1 MGKVRSM
8 AVNPSSPRSVLEDF
22 LDKLAGAV
30 SDTHKIERVL
40 SGSDTLT
47 ISDLDNQP
55 EEWTEG
61 NLIWPLI
68 ESVGLN
74 REPGR
79 PASQRSVAGTTQR
92 EAPDFRLV
100 EQDGEFV
107 VIGENKS
114 PNKIDLAEKE
124 LVGDY
129 LSNKAWPDYGIA
141 TDGFEWVVYR
151 AEHGGDFL
159 EFNEVERVDLRPV
172 LNALARD
179 LGHLGSGS
187 LNDIDVDETLETF
200 INTFAPENLY
210 TLLTQTAP
218 KEFRDTRNANVEE
231 FYELYIELLFGESDE
246 HDYDTCLRDDIIAP
260 HGVTRKHQD
269 LFAVTLMNRLL
280 FVKFLETRD
289 VLPDGFLRTL
299 VQDYEENADSIP
311 GTLYETYI
319 KPLFYDLFNTPE
331 DERHP
336 KLRTSQY
343 ADVPYLNGGLFRE
356 NIPNESQFN
365 LLDRTLPMIIDDL
378 IEGHRLELDGQSF
391 DPAILGSV
399 FEKTINHIGG
409 EEGRQKEI
417 GAYYTPNDVTRHIS
431 EHTVDPKVKDIITEA
446 FVEHSSGDDEQ
457 YVQNQIENTDLREI
471 LRYIEDGTGMYGANP
486 EALEDVL
493 DRLTGLT
500 ILDPA
505 CGSGHFLTTAMEEL
519 HQVQLSILRGLNGG
533 DDPTRE
539 ERFDAKQELA
549 LNSIY
554 GVDVDEVAVEIAK
567 LRVWLKIVE
576 GNSWDESFGRL
587 PNIDVNIV
595 AGNSL
600 VGFPVRGDVQT
611 QMGAVDDRL
620 TDLAKKRRA
629 YKFENKG
636 MRQDIMELEGKI
648 REDRDEKFLQHLTYT
663 VDTEVTNVNEFDALV
678 DSIPEGSFYPT
689 IQSIKVQRWGEDGDA
704 VKLTDDD
711 KEILGDAGFEWQE
724 WRSTNKSAKL
734 DIETRIE
741 NGSSAQGELAE
752 HGTIISDLREV
763 LDSGFVFPEVERQPT
778 RYDLEHASGTP
789 LHWDIEFP
797 ELLPLEETNGLHPD
811 ISFDIVVGNPPYG
824 DILNQNEE
832 AFTAPFLTGSINDVS
847 APFVERQLQLTAD
860 DGYFGNITTLR
871 LIYQSSLGEFH
882 DLLRSNLDPAEV
894 ACFGFRPSRVFE
906 NAHVRVAIITGG
918 MADES
923 EEDIHTSD
931 LVCFNDDNR
940 QQTFENIT
948 YGSAEGLYLRDKIGG
963 EGTNGPVLPKVG
975 DETKRDI
982 LLSLKNSSDTV
993 FRDKY
998 LRDEPDSDSDSYVVY
1013 KRRGVLY
1020 WINPMLEELYSSTL
1034 VDPIWY
1040 ENKLERDVSFLI
1052 LNSSLYVLYWY
1063 TYGNQHTHEWLQ
1075 MGAFPYPD
1083 EEKIQEYSDEIQ
1095 ELAQTLWAR
1104 MKGTFSKSR
1113 ENRGDFFMGTLRPII
1128 DDVDALIGELYDLSD
1143 EEIEYTQN
1151 YLTEF
1156 GNNSGRAGTG
1166 DRDLEYQPRVADD
1179 D

>member
-1 MGKVRSM
+1 MSGQDSID
-8 AVNPSSPRSVLEDF
+8 PSSLRSVIEDF
-22 LDKLAGAV
+22 LDELSDTV
-30 SDTHKIERVL
+30 SDTHTVERVL
-40 SGSDTLT
+40 SGAETLT
-47 ISDLDNQP
+47 IADLNNQP

-68 ESVGLN
+68 EAVGLN

-100 EQDGEFV
+100 ERDGDLV

-114 PNKIDLAEKE
+114 PNQLTVAEEE

-159 EFNEVERVDLRPV
+159 EFNEVERVDLRPAI
-172 LNALARD
+172 NAVARD

-187 LNDIDVDETLETF
+187 LGDVDVDETLAAF
-200 INTFAPENLY
+200 VSTFAPENLH

-231 FYELYIELLFGESDE
+231 FYELYIELLFGVSDE
-246 HDYDTCLRDDIIAP
+246 HDYDTCLRDDIVAP
-260 HGVTRKHQD
+260 RGATDKEQD

-280 FVKFLETRD
+280 FIKFLETRD
-289 VLPDGFLRTL
+289 VLPNGFLRTL
-299 VQDYEENADSIP
+299 VREYKGNADSIP
-311 GTLYETYI
+311 GTLYETFI

-331 DERHP
+331 NERHP
-336 KLRTSQY
+336 KLRTGQY
-343 ADVPYLNGGLFRE
+343 AEVPYLNGGLFRE

-365 LLDRTLPMIIDDL
+365 LVDRTLPAIINDL
-378 IEGHRLELDGQSF
+378 IEGHRLELNGRSF

-431 EHTVDPKVKDIITEA
+431 EHTVDPKVRELITEA
-446 FVEHSSGDDEQ
+446 FVEHSAGDNEQ
-457 YVQNQIENTDLREI
+457 YVRDQIEDTDLREI
-471 LRYIEDGTGMYGANP
+471 LRYIEDGVSMYGANP

-519 HQVQLSILRGLNGG
+519 HQVQLSIMRGLNGG
-533 DDPTRE
+533 DEPSRE
-539 ERFDAKQELA
+539 ERFDAKQDLA
-549 LNSIY
+549 LNAIY

-576 GNSWDESFGRL
+576 GNGWDEAFGRL

-611 QMGAVDDRL
+611 QMRAMDDRL
-620 TDLAKKRRA
+620 PELADQRRA
-629 YKFENKG
+629 YKFENEGSRKDL
-636 MRQDIMELEGKI
+636 MALEADI
-648 REDRDEKFLQHLTYT
+648 REDRDEKYLQHLTYSVAT
-663 VDTEVTNVNEFDALV
+663 ELAGVDEFDALV
-678 DSIPEGSFYPT
+678 GSIPDGAFYPT
-689 IQSIKVQRWGEDGDA
+689 VQSVKVQRLDADGDTVA
-704 VKLTDDD
+704 LTDDD
-711 KEILGDAGFEWQE
+711 KETLGDAGFEWQE
-724 WRSTNKSAKL
+724 WRDTNKSATL
-734 DIETRIE
+734 DIEDRLAET
-741 NGSSAQGELAE
+741 NSAHGELSE
-752 HGTIISDLREV
+752 HEAIIEDLRAV
-763 LDSGFVFPEVERQPT
+763 LADGFVFPAVERQPT
-778 RYDLEHASGTP
+778 RYDLDRINGTP

-797 ELLPLEETNGLHPD
+797 ELLPLEETNGMHPD

-824 DILNQNEE
+824 DILNGSEE
-832 AFTAPFLTGSINDVS
+832 TFTAPFLTGSINDVS

-871 LIYQSSLGEFH
+871 LIYQSSLDGFH
-882 DLLRSNLDPAEV
+882 DLLRETLDPAEV

-906 NAHVRVAIITGG
+906 NAHVRVAIITGEK
-918 MADES
+918 ADGDTEG
-923 EEDIHTSD
+923 ILTSD
-931 LVCFNDDNR
+931 LLLFNEDNR
-940 QQTFENIT
+940 EEVMTSIEYGQTD
-948 YGSAEGLYLRDKIGG
+948 GLVLRDKINGD
-963 EGTNGPVLPKVG
+963 EGSPILPKVG
-975 DETKRDI
+975 SDTKREI
-982 LLSLKNSSDTV
+982 LCQL
-993 FRDKY
+993 RDQSEEV
-998 LRDEPDSDSDSYVVY
+998 LGDRFERDEPAGQAYKLF

-1020 WINPMLEELYSSTL
+1020 WINPMLEKLYEGSEVVPVWFDTQ
-1034 VDPIWY
+1034 
-1040 ENKLERDVSFLI
+1040 LERDTAFLVM
-1052 LNSSLYVLYWY
+1052 NSSLYFVYWQ
-1063 TYGNQHTHEWLQ
+1063 TYSNQHHHNWSH
-1075 MGAFPYPD
+1075 MKPFPFPD
-1083 EEKIQEYSDEIQ
+1083 GEAMEARADEI
-1095 ELAQTLWAR
+1095 EDLASTLWDR
-1104 MKGTFSKSR
+1104 MKDTFSQSR
-1113 ENRGDFFMGTLRPII
+1113 DGRGDFFMGTLRPIVN
-1128 DDVDALIGELYDLSD
+1128 DVDVLMGELYDLTD
-1143 EEIEYTQN
+1143 DQVEYTAG
-1151 YLTEF
+1151 YLTDLGE
-1156 GNNSGRAGTG
+1156 NSGRAGTG
-1166 DRDLEYQPRVADD
+1166 DRDLSYDPVVADD